1 MALLAPRPSAPRGA
15 SRWIGRPALCALA
28 GLAISGQLH
37 LEPVEASSAAG
48 TGERSAE
55 YAVKVALLFK
65 LALFIEW
72 PASDD
77 GDPDAFVIGV
87 LGEDPFG
94 PLLEEVVAGE
104 AIGGLPVRILRG
116 KDLEPLLAS
125 RILFISRSESQR
137 VEEVVAGSRDH
148 GILTV
153 GDARGFCERGGMV
166 NLLVDSGRVGVELNR
181 FEADRAGLQI
191 NSKLIQ
197 LARDVPTRDR
207 GAVGG

>member
-1 MALLAPRPSAPRGA
+1 
-15 SRWIGRPALCALA
+15 
-28 GLAISGQLH
+28 
-37 LEPVEASSAAG
+37 
-48 TGERSAE
+48 
-55 YAVKVALLFK
+55 VKVALLFK

-148 GILTV
+148 SILTV